1 MSLLQI
7 DTSFFDRP
15 FLYNTVGAYI
25 WFGIFLVIALLLH
38 KPVASIT
45 ARVGSV
51 LVRRAAGQSFGRLFC
66 NMAVKPL
73 EGLITVSFL
82 YLAVNRLVWP
92 FDRIILHR
100 IRKEKDS
107 VEHAVDISVMD
118 VLDHLFLMLA
128 IFFVSLLIARIVDF
142 LFQVQLGKAHEE
154 EDKSR
159 LQVLPLMREMIKIL
173 VWVTGFFWLLGSV
186 FHVNIPALIA
196 GIGIGG
202 VAIALAAK
210 ESVENLFAAFT
221 ILADKPFHTEDT
233 VKLGALEGKV
243 EKIGFRS
250 TRLRSADGSIYIIPN
265 KKLVDE
271 NLENLTQRD
280 TRRVQLKIAIKYGV
294 SPDNLQEMVAQLKA
308 MIVKVLHV
316 IEPVDVVLDTFGEN
330 SFQLLL
336 SYHLPHQL
344 PDNSLPAVRQEISMK
359 AFGIVAQYTG
369 SSAVSVQAS
378 PTPVTPSPDEQAQE
392 GEEDK
397 DPS

>member
-1 MSLLQI
+1 MMSLLQI
-7 DTSFFDRP
+7 DTSFFNRP
-15 FLYNTVGAYI
+15 FFYNTVGAYI
-25 WFGIFLVIALLLH
+25 WFGIFLAVALLLH
-38 KPVASIT
+38 KPVANI
-45 ARVGSV
+45 AGRIGAW
-51 LVRRAAGQSFGRLFC
+51 LVKRAAGQSFGRLFRE
-66 NMAVKPL
+66 MTVRPL
-73 EGLITVSFL
+73 EGLIGVSFL

-92 FDRIILHR
+92 FDRIIIHR
-100 IRKEKDS
+100 MRKES
-107 VEHAVDISVMD
+107 NGVEHAVDISIMD

-142 LFQVQLGKAHEE
+142 IFQVQLGKANEE
-154 EDKSR
+154 DDKSR

-233 VKLGALEGKV
+233 VKLGSLEGKV

-294 SPDNLQEMVAQLKA
+294 SPANLQTMVTELRE
-308 MIVKVLHV
+308 MIVKTLHV
-316 IEPVDVVLDTFGEN
+316 VEPVDVLLDTFGEN

-344 PDNSLPAVRQEISMK
+344 PDSSLPALRQEISMK
-359 AFGIVAQYTG
+359 AFGIVSQYTG
-369 SSAVSVQAS
+369 SNAVSVQS
-378 PTPVTPSPDEQAQE
+378 TPAPSPPDEHPHE
-392 GEEDK
+392 EEDK
-397 DPS
+397 DHS